1 MVEVISAIIEIFLF
15 VIIEMRR
22 SENPATRLIGNV
34 LTLLII
40 LGIVVLVVVVFTF
53 MQDLTNSF

>member
-1 MVEVISAIIEIFLF
+1 MISAIIEIFLF

-22 SENPATRLIGNV
+22 SENPATRLIGNL

-40 LGIVVLVVVVFTF
+40 VGIVVLAIVVFTF
-53 MQDLTNSF
+53 IQDLTN

>member
-1 MVEVISAIIEIFLF
+1 MISAIIEIILF

-22 SENPATRLIGNV
+22 SENPATRLIGNL

-40 LGIVVLVVVVFTF
+40 VGIIVLAVVVFTF
-53 MQDLTNSF
+53 IQDLTY

>member
-22 SENPATRLIGNV
+22 SENPASRLIGNL
-34 LTLLII
+34 LTLVII
-40 LGIVVLVVVVFTF
+40 VGIVVLAVVVFTF
-53 MQDLTNSF
+53 IQDLTNSF

>member
-22 SENPATRLIGNV
+22 SENPVTRLIGNL

-40 LGIVVLVVVVFTF
+40 IGIVVLAIVVFMF
-53 MQDLTNSF
+53 IQDLTN

>member
-1 MVEVISAIIEIFLF
+1 MISAIIEIFLF

-40 LGIVVLVVVVFTF
+40 IGIVVLAIVVFTF
-53 MQDLTNSF
+53 IQDLTY

>member
-34 LTLLII
+34 LTLPII

>member
-1 MVEVISAIIEIFLF
+1 MVEVISAVIEIFLF

-22 SENPATRLIGNV
+22 SENPATRLIGNL

-40 LGIVVLVVVVFTF
+40 VGIVILAIVVFTF
-53 MQDLTNSF
+53 IQELTNSF

>member
-15 VIIEMRR
+15 VVIEMRR
-22 SENPATRLIGNV
+22 SENPATRLIGNL

-40 LGIVVLVVVVFTF
+40 VGIVVLAVVVFTF
-53 MQDLTNSF
+53 IQELTSPY

>member
-1 MVEVISAIIEIFLF
+1 MISAIIEIFLF

-40 LGIVVLVVVVFTF
+40 IGIVVLAIVVFTF
-53 MQDLTNSF
+53 IQELTNSF

>member
-1 MVEVISAIIEIFLF
+1 MISAIIEIFLF
-15 VIIEMRR
+15 VVIEMRR

-40 LGIVVLVVVVFTF
+40 IGIVVLAIVVFTF
-53 MQDLTNSF
+53 IQDLTN